1 MKDYDELIDF
11 VENNLGIKLLPY
23 QKILLKIL
31 ENMNNLIPITSSWRR
46 ICPISYMT
54 LSQAFRQEK
63 SEKN

>member
-23 QKILLKIL
+23 QKIILKIL
-31 ENMNNLIPITSSWRR
+31 ENMDNLIPIASSWRR

>member
-11 VENNLGIKLLPY
+11 VENNLGIKLLPH

-31 ENMNNLIPITSSWRR
+31 ENMDNLIPITSSWRR
-46 ICPISYMT
+46 TCPISYMA

>member
-11 VENNLGIKLLPY
+11 VENELGIKLLLY

-31 ENMNNLIPITSSWRR
+31 ENMDNLIPITSSWRR
-46 ICPISYMT
+46 TCPINYMT

>member
-11 VENNLGIKLLPY
+11 IENVLGIELLPY
-23 QKILLKIL
+23 QKILLKNL
-31 ENMNNLIPITSSWRR
+31 EKMDNLIPITSSWRR

>member
-11 VENNLGIKLLPY
+11 VENNLGIKLLLY

-31 ENMNNLIPITSSWRR
+31 ENMDNLIPITSSWRR

>member
-11 VENNLGIKLLPY
+11 VENELGIKLLLY

-31 ENMNNLIPITSSWRR
+31 ENMDNLIPITSSWRR
-46 ICPISYMT
+46 TCLINYMT